1 MFRCDGC
8 VYIIIYVGVIW
19 KAFRR
24 IEMTVEE
31 ALGAL
36 DIDHAHMVLRLTI
49 ESQQKRIKQLEEE
62 LSRGQ
67 KL

>member
-1 MFRCDGC
+1 
-8 VYIIIYVGVIW
+8 
-19 KAFRR
+19 
-24 IEMTVEE
+24 MTVEE